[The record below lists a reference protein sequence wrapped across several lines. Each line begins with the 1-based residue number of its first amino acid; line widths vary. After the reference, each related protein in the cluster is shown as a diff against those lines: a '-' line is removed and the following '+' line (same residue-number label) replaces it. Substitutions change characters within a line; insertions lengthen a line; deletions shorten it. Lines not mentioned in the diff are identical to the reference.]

1 MKIFED
7 AHGYLNSSIRVYVNA
22 SSTLDK
28 LFAIKLV
35 VLSKVVTI
43 DALIDSIGSSSDTPF
58 QGHIED
64 SNFFLPMAAYEQRIH
79 ELQLL
84 EDEEPEI
91 KELKLAIRLHHS
103 TEILKFIYGNTG
115 FRTLLSIN
123 FKKLINDALFFILDV
138 QDLMLEKAPS
148 SQ

>member
-35 VLSKVVTI
+35 VLSQIVTI
-43 DALIDSIGSSSDTPF
+43 DALISEIGSSSDTPF

-64 SNFFLPMAAYEQRIH
+64 STFFLPMAAYEQRIH
-79 ELQLL
+79 ELQSL
-84 EDEEPEI
+84 EEKNPEI
-91 KELKLAIRLHHS
+91 GKQKLAMRLHHS
-103 TEILKFIYGNTG
+103 IEILKFIYGNTG

-123 FKKLINDALFFILDV
+123 IKELINNALFFIIDV
-138 QDLMLEKAPS
+138 QNLMINIAPS
-148 SQ
+148 SK